1 MFELDDSEFNSLRS
15 QIVTSKNGRGGN
27 RYFPMVFTE
36 QGVAM
41 LSSVLKSKQAIQINI
56 QIMRIFTKMRQ
67 FLNDTTQIHL
77 ELAEVKLAVE
87 KLSKKQDGHDKNI
100 ELIFSYIDR
109 LEEKV
114 QKPTIPEH
122 RQVGFKVGKE
132 K

>member
-27 RYFPMVFTE
+27 RYYPMVFTE

-77 ELAEVKLAVE
+77 ELTEVKLAVE
-87 KLSKKQDGHDKNI
+87 NLSKKQDGHDKNI
-100 ELIFSYIDR
+100 ELIFSYIDQ